1 MITKIL
7 PYIAAAALF
16 IGFASCSDDD
26 TPKYQTPT
34 EPLVLNTPPFASQLY
49 VLNPEGMMDFA
60 VAQQPDYGF
69 LASVN
74 YGLEVSLDKDKVRA
88 LAPEK
93 LTSSN
98 IEVKESEFATAM
110 CVLNGIENEEDWNL
124 NESARQPQTVYVRAT
139 AQLPGVE
146 SSFVTS
152 EWVTLD
158 KVQPYFAVP
167 VPGFIYL
174 VGSPEGW
181 AGPTPENASHYAD
194 WRLFESQTAIG
205 SKVYTG
211 VFDMPAAPLF
221 RFYTAL
227 EGWDVNSYGSQADD
241 NPIEYTLTDGQWQG
255 KLVPGK
261 GSFSFPD
268 FSGGEMTIVVDLNDN
283 SIQIMAGDQTGEYS
297 GSNPGLK

>member
-16 IGFASCSDDD
+16 VGFASCSDDD

-152 EWVTLD
+152 E
-158 KVQPYFAVP
+158 
-167 VPGFIYL
+167 
-174 VGSPEGW
+174 
-181 AGPTPENASHYAD
+181 
-194 WRLFESQTAIG
+194 
-205 SKVYTG
+205 
-211 VFDMPAAPLF
+211 
-221 RFYTAL
+221 
-227 EGWDVNSYGSQADD
+227 
-241 NPIEYTLTDGQWQG
+241 
-255 KLVPGK
+255 
-261 GSFSFPD
+261 
-268 FSGGEMTIVVDLNDN
+268 
-283 SIQIMAGDQTGEYS
+283 
-297 GSNPGLK
+297 